1 MFAVGVQMDHVFGS
15 KWLVTQ
21 LSRLGFSIGPDEV
34 TRYKQTVLATEET
47 TEVLKTYL
55 PGAFTMWIADNVDH
69 NPATIDGKGS
79 LHDMGIISASTCLE
93 GGTPSLNMEPVVR
106 LKLQKVSKVT
116 KNKGVPIV
124 PYVNEDQTGLSKITF
139 KELPKLEPSHVTPS
153 IHYLNILWHS
163 SYFVLK
169 NRRSNWVGFMSERV
183 LGQHP
188 GKAMVSFLPILDLD
202 PNDMTCVYS
211 VLLHMQNQARQLNIP
226 TPIITFDQPL
236 WLKATEIINA
246 KSPQIVTILGG
257 FHLLMSYMGSLG
269 TVMQGSGLSEALQE
283 IYGTNAVKHVISG
296 KAIVRALRGH
306 LLVGSMLTIK
316 LLRYIIPSEEPPDN
330 DFCDR
335 MTESEMKEIENI
347 VCTATYES
355 LTDGHI
361 EESLA
366 ICKLNELINEV
377 TNELS
382 SRSRTAK
389 YWCQYL
395 GYIELMKDYIMA
407 EKIGDC
413 YLHLATIRKM
423 CCLFAATGHI
433 NYAKSARLYLQNM
446 MELPEKYLWLYEQF
460 SRHGFHTVR
469 RSNKF

>member
-1 MFAVGVQMDHVFGS
+1 
-15 KWLVTQ
+15 
-21 LSRLGFSIGPDEV
+21 
-34 TRYKQTVLATEET
+34 
-47 TEVLKTYL
+47 
-55 PGAFTMWIADNVDH
+55 
-69 NPATIDGKGS
+69 
-79 LHDMGIISASTCLE
+79 
-93 GGTPSLNMEPVVR
+93 
-106 LKLQKVSKVT
+106 
-116 KNKGVPIV
+116 
-124 PYVNEDQTGLSKITF
+124 
-139 KELPKLEPSHVTPS
+139 
-153 IHYLNILWHS
+153 
-163 SYFVLK
+163 
-169 NRRSNWVGFMSERV
+169 MSERV
-183 LGQHP
+183 LGEHP

-211 VLLHMQNQARQLNIP
+211 VLLHVQNQARQLTIP
-226 TPIITFDQPL
+226 TPIITFDLPL
-236 WLKATEIINA
+236 WLKATETINA
-246 KSPQIVTILGG
+246 KSLQIVTILGG

-269 TVMQGSGLSEALQE
+269 TVMRGSGLSEALQE

-296 KAIVRALRGH
+296 KAIARALRGH

-335 MTESEMKEIENI
+335 MKEIENI

-395 GYIELMKDYIMA
+395 GYIELMKDYITA
-407 EKIGDC
+407 EKIGDW

-423 CCLFAATGHI
+423 CCLFAATGHV

-446 MELPEKYLWLYEQF
+446 
-460 SRHGFHTVR
+460 HGGYFNLLMRTE
-469 RSNKF
+469 